1 MKEKLFNI
9 TKNKKRWIYISAVS
23 IVVVAVLF
31 SVFYYFKVYLVKPNF
46 DDSQFNFVSSDAGEH
61 IKPGEK
67 ITYTVNYKNMGN
79 RSIEEL
85 VIEASVPE
93 HTSFASSDISNIA
106 GGPGRELAFKIG
118 EVEKNG
124 KGTLYFTVETD
135 NPLDNGTLIKLD
147 GVKFKYR
154 IGEEIINDDISA
166 GLVSKI
172 ESSPDLSNFKLEA
185 INENTDIVRLGD
197 IIQYKITVRNTG
209 DMDASG
215 VEIRSNPSEYVDI
228 IEDSITGPG
237 KYTNNYVLWEI
248 DEIEAGKSEA
258 FSFKVK
264 IKEDLGG
271 EELITNKSILKYAGS
286 VIEKSVE
293 EKLSLFSD
301 LTTSEAFIY
310 DANGG
315 ELYPGETI
323 NARIIVRNT
332 GEKREENYRIICP
345 IPPAATYISRTGTA
359 EGINWSDEIRGLI
372 WELSDLGAG
381 EEKEINLSMKANENL
396 AGTGGTVT
404 INFKVESSNGTIEL
418 PPKSLSVR
426 GNAAVNILVMG
437 DSLIAKSNWVQA
449 LDGLLEANYPYA
461 EYNTVA
467 SAVSGEMTSGG
478 NARID
483 SNIAAHNPGIIIIAY
498 GTNDVGPRA
507 SGFTANME
515 SMFIKAKNSGARVF
529 VNLIGP
535 INGWEGKEGYARYN
549 DAIRQIAARQG
560 VVVID
565 VLTPLSQNPGGY
577 LSDGMHYTSAGA
589 SVVAHTVFSYVS
601 QYLGTIGQRL

>member
-1 MKEKLFNI
+1 MREKFFNI
-9 TKNKKRWIYISAVS
+9 IKNKKRWIYISAIS
-23 IVVVAVLF
+23 IIVAAVLF

-46 DDSQFNFVSSDAGEH
+46 DDRQFNFVSSDAGEY

-67 ITYTVNYKNMGN
+67 ITYTVNYKNTGN
-79 RSIEEL
+79 RGIEEL
-85 VIEASVPE
+85 VVETSVPE
-93 HTSFASSDISNIA
+93 HTSFISSDISNISEN
-106 GGPGRELAFKIG
+106 PDRELAFRIG
-118 EVEKNG
+118 DVEKNR
-124 KGTLYFTVETD
+124 KGTFYFTVEAD
-135 NPLDNGTLIKLD
+135 NPLDTGTLIKLD

-166 GLVSKI
+166 GLVSEV
-172 ESSPDLSNFKLEA
+172 ESSPDLSNFMLEA
-185 INENTDIVRLGD
+185 INENADIVRLGD
-197 IIQYKITVRNTG
+197 TIQYKITVRNTG

-215 VEIRSNPSEYVDI
+215 VQIRSDPSEYVNI

-237 KYTNNYVLWEI
+237 KYMDNHVLWEI
-248 DEIEAGKSEA
+248 DKIEAGKSET
-258 FSFKVK
+258 FSFKVTV
-264 IKEDLGG
+264 KEDLGG
-271 EELITNKSILKYAGS
+271 EELITNKSILEYRGS

-301 LTTSEAFIY
+301 LTASEAFIY

-323 NARIIVRNT
+323 NARVIVRNT
-332 GEKREENYRIICP
+332 GEKKEENYRVICP

-359 EGINWSDEIRGLI
+359 EGITWSDEIRGLI
-372 WELSDLGAG
+372 WELRDLGAG
-381 EEKEINLSMKANENL
+381 EEKEITLSMKANENL
-396 AGTGGTVT
+396 AGSGGTVT
-404 INFKVESSNGTIEL
+404 INFKIESSNGTVEM
-418 PPKSLSVR
+418 PPKSLNVR
-426 GNAAVNILVMG
+426 GSAALNILVMG
-437 DSLIAKSNWVQA
+437 DSLIVKSNWVQA
-449 LDGLLEANYPYA
+449 FDGLLEANYPHA

-467 SAVSGEMTSGG
+467 SAVSGEMARGG

-483 SNIAAHNPGIIIIAY
+483 SNIAEHNPGIIIIAY

-507 SGFTANME
+507 SGFTGNME

-535 INGWEGKEGYARYN
+535 IHGWPGKEGYARYN
-549 DAIRQIAARQG
+549 DAIRQIAARHG